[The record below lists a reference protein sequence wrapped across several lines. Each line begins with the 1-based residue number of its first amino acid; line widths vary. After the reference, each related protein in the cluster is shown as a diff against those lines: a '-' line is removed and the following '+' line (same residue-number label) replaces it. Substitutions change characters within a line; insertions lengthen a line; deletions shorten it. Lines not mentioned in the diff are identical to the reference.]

1 MASITEAFNSNVTWL
16 ACFSYSLMCVFQ
28 DEERR
33 EWVGHARILC
43 VLSLS
48 MQFLFKCLISN
59 RFV

>member
-16 ACFSYSLMCVFQ
+16 ACFSYSLMCGIQ

-33 EWVGHARILC
+33 EREGHAGIMC
-43 VLSLS
+43 VLSQN

-59 RFV
+59 RFA

>member
-16 ACFSYSLMCVFQ
+16 ACFSYSLMCGIQ

-33 EWVGHARILC
+33 EWEGHAGIMC
-43 VLSLS
+43 VLSQS

-59 RFV
+59 RFA